1 MKNYYFLFIFI
12 SFLGYSQQKENL
24 NQGIYWSTDAQ
35 VAYGLAKAV
44 ADIVNEDNNVDF
56 NANAGITSVIG
67 FQPMHRIGLGA
78 GFRYNYIYDN
88 IHNLY
93 FLVQP
98 KIYLDNTS
106 DSGYI
111 YLNAGF
117 ALTKSDVRK
126 ARVYT
131 LGIGDQNPINV
142 RMNYYYSFFLENH
155 SMNFGDGLKSNFYI
169 GLNLGIT
176 FHSNKVKEE

>member
-1 MKNYYFLFIFI
+1 MEYRWA
-12 SFLGYSQQKENL
+12 SC
-24 NQGIYWSTDAQ
+24 
-35 VAYGLAKAV
+35 YGLAKAV

-67 FQPMHRIGLGA
+67 FQPIHKIGLGA

-126 ARVYT
+126 SQSIYFR
-131 LGIGDQNPINV
+131 
-142 RMNYYYSFFLENH
+142 H
-155 SMNFGDGLKSNFYI
+155 W
-169 GLNLGIT
+169 
-176 FHSNKVKEE
+176 

>member
-1 MKNYYFLFIFI
+1 M
-12 SFLGYSQQKENL
+12 
-24 NQGIYWSTDAQ
+24 
-35 VAYGLAKAV
+35 
-44 ADIVNEDNNVDF
+44 
-56 NANAGITSVIG
+56 
-67 FQPMHRIGLGA
+67 
-78 GFRYNYIYDN
+78 
-88 IHNLY
+88 
-93 FLVQP
+93 VQP
-98 KIYLDNTS
+98 KIYLDNAA

-117 ALTKSDVRK
+117 ALIKSDVRK

-176 FHSNKVKEE
+176 FHSNKVREE